1 MKLEKILSG
10 IKNIKVRGNL
20 EIDINNIESN
30 SKKVTPNSLFVAI
43 VGFDVDGHNF
53 VEEAIANGAV
63 AVMLDMNANLKG
75 IKIPSGITVIIS
87 DNTRYALAIA
97 SCNFYDNP
105 SRKFKLIGVTG
116 TKGKTTT
123 TYMIKAI
130 LEKQGY
136 KVGLIGTIENYV
148 GEDSLGKSTR
158 TTPESLELQ
167 RMFYK
172 MAEEKMDFV
181 VMEVSSQSL
190 KLNRVEGCDFDIGVF
205 TNLSKD
211 HISEK
216 EHPNVEDYF
225 ESKKKLFTMC
235 KKGFINFDDFKGIK
249 IVNTVKNCDFKTYGI
264 DNTADYL
271 AKDITITNVSVDY
284 KVRIH
289 NKNERVKVNIPGRF
303 SVYNSLAA
311 IAVSEYFGAST
322 ESIKEALETITV
334 PGRSELVANKAEL
347 AIMIDYAHTA
357 ESLENILHAVKS
369 YTKGKVISV
378 FGCGGDRDKHKRPD
392 MGEVSG
398 RVADFSIITTDNP
411 RTEEPEEI
419 IKEIEEGIK
428 KTKGK
433 YEVIVDR
440 KEAIK
445 AAIKMM
451 TDRDIVVLAGKGHEP
466 YQEINGVKYP
476 FDERE
481 IVRDIIKELKLE
493 KKTENN

>member
-1 MKLEKILSG
+1 MELRRVLEGL
-10 IKNIKVRGNL
+10 KNIKVRGNL
-20 EIDINNIESN
+20 DLEISNIENN
-30 SKKVTPNSLFVAI
+30 SKKVTPDSLFVAI
-43 VGFDVDGHNF
+43 SGFDFDGHKF
-53 VEEAIANGAV
+53 VGEAIENGAT
-63 AVMLDMNANLKG
+63 AVMLDMNADLKG
-75 IKIPSGITVIIS
+75 IKIPAGVTVIIAE
-87 DNTRYALAIA
+87 DTRYALAISA
-97 SCNFYDNP
+97 CNFYGNP

-136 KVGLIGTIENYV
+136 KVGLIGTTENFI
-148 GEDSLGKSTR
+148 GEDSLGKSNR

-172 MAEEKMDFV
+172 MAVQKMDYV

-190 KLNRVEGCDFDIGVF
+190 KLNRVAGCDFDIGVF
-205 TNLSKD
+205 TNLYKE

-216 EHPNVEDYF
+216 EHTDLEDYF

-235 KKGFINFDDFKGIK
+235 KKGFVNFDDFKGIK
-249 IVNTVKNCDFKTYGI
+249 IVNTMKNCSFKTYAI
-264 DNTADYL
+264 DNSADYL

-284 KVRIH
+284 KVKI
-289 NKNERVKVNIPGRF
+289 NGKNERIKVNIPGRF

-311 IAVSEYFGAST
+311 IAVCEYLGVST
-322 ESIKEALETITV
+322 ENIKEALESV
-334 PGRSELVANKAEL
+334 KVSGRSELVQNKAEL

-357 ESLENILHAVKS
+357 ESLENILQAVKS
-369 YTKGKVISV
+369 YTKGKVICV
-378 FGCGGDRDKHKRPD
+378 FGCGGDRDKHKRPE
-392 MGEVSG
+392 MGEVAG
-398 RVADFSIITTDNP
+398 RIADFSIITTDNP

-433 YEVIVDR
+433 YKVIVDR

-445 AAIKMM
+445 EAIKMM
-451 TDRDIVVLAGKGHEP
+451 NNRDIVVLAGKGHEP

-476 FDERE
+476 FDERI
-481 IVRDIIKELKLE
+481 IVNDIIKELNLE
-493 KKTENN
+493 KKD